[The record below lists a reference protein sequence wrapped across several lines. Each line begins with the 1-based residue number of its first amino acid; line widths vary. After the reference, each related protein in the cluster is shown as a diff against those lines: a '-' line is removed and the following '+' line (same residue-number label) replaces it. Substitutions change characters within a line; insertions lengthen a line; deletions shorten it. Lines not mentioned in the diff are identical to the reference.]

1 MNSIQ
6 EPQWL
11 SIPEVADLLSL
22 RQRDVR
28 SLLAEKKLVAVRRGS
43 NKALS
48 IHPDQIVVNEGVAQP
63 LKSLRGT
70 LIALSDAGFSDDEAM
85 DWLLR
90 DEPELG
96 KTPLECL
103 RTGNVHAVR
112 RVITGL
118 IF

>member
-1 MNSIQ
+1 MNNTHD
-6 EPQWL
+6 PQWL
-11 SIPEVADLLSL
+11 SIPEVADLLSV

-28 SLLAEKKLVAVRRGS
+28 SLLAEKKLLAVRRGS
-43 NKALS
+43 NNALA
-48 IHPDQIVVNEGVAQP
+48 IHPDQIVINEGIAQP

-70 LIALSDAGFSDDEAM
+70 LISLADAGFSDDEAM

-90 DEPELG
+90 VEPELE

-103 RTGNVHAVR
+103 RSGNVHAVR

-118 IF
+118 VF